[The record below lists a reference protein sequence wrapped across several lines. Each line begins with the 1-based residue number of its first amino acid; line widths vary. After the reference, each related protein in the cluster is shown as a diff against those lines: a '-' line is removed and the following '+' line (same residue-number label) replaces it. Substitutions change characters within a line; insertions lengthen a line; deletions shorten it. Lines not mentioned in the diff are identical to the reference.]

1 MLFVDD
7 IFVGKLLVCLCCRR
21 CNNIFCREEEF
32 IDLLLVFL
40 QVSELEGRIV
50 FEQDENLLFG
60 KYLIEYDEMIVNLI
74 LSFDWSFKGGD
85 VIYSINVFGLILK
98 FVEDGDVV
106 VVVLLYSVVL
116 VDSLLFFIIG
126 LSLLVKLCE
135 LVLRIDVLY
144 IFFIQLLEYF
154 FEFEI
159 FEGFNQYYCDQC
171 NSLQDVE

>member
-1 MLFVDD
+1 
-7 IFVGKLLVCLCCRR
+7 
-21 CNNIFCREEEF
+21 
-32 IDLLLVFL
+32 
-40 QVSELEGRIV
+40 
-50 FEQDENLLFG
+50 
-60 KYLIEYDEMIVNLI
+60 MIVNLI

-116 VDSLLFFIIG
+116 VDSILFFIIG